1 MHTVSFNYQSVK
13 IEFNRLNIFRVI
25 LTQKL
30 NFIVVYANL
39 TSPRTLLSPNT
50 PKLNRLEPKKMINPS
65 RIYVI
70 RIDSRRQLEKDKNVK
85 IPMGLISVKPTIIH
99 LEMFVRT
106 IAEPIAK

>member
-1 MHTVSFNYQSVK
+1 
-13 IEFNRLNIFRVI
+13 
-25 LTQKL
+25 
-30 NFIVVYANL
+30 
-39 TSPRTLLSPNT
+39 
-50 PKLNRLEPKKMINPS
+50 MINPS